1 MNSRTSTIEF
11 DLKTTPISFRSLI
24 LNTKKNRYASPDMKL
39 LISKYK
45 KKLPNKKNKTNI
57 IPDLRNDLNINSRYN
72 TVENDKKIFPNIH
85 AFSSPNLLNQSD
97 HLKNK
102 AKTINIDNKS
112 FFKILPKKNGPAL

>member
-45 KKLPNKKNKTNI
+45 KKITK
-57 IPDLRNDLNINSRYN
+57 
-72 TVENDKKIFPNIH
+72 
-85 AFSSPNLLNQSD
+85 
-97 HLKNK
+97 
-102 AKTINIDNKS
+102 
-112 FFKILPKKNGPAL
+112 